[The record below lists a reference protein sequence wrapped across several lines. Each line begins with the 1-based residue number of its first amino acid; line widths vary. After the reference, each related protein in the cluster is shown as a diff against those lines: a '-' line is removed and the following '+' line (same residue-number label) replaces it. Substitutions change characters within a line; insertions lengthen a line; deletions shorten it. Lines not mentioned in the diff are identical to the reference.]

1 MLELK
6 NKIEQLQKN
15 LIKNKLYLSND
26 QKKEIINK
34 LEFLR
39 GLLKGLKN
47 I

>member
-1 MLELK
+1 MRKAIDRNVKMAVKINELE
-6 NKIEQLQKN
+6 E
-15 LIKNKLYLSND
+15 D
-26 QKKEIINK
+26 KKEIINK